1 VGLRTL
7 RVLVPPY
14 SGFGRTG
21 HDMAAGSTTVELSSD
36 LQSLLAGLRWRIRV
50 FIWLEGLSL
59 AVIWVAAMFWIGF
72 ALDYL
77 PVLVGASE
85 MPAVAR
91 AILLLGTG
99 GLLAFIL
106 YRWILSR
113 AFVHLSD
120 RSMALLLERR
130 FESFHDS
137 LVTSVELAD
146 LPDHA
151 SAFSRELLGKT
162 KDEARAEVNSVHY
175 LRVFNTGPLA
185 WKVLLAVGLGLSVFA
200 FYGTNASA
208 FEHAAERLLLLSNEP
223 WPRSALIEIEGVEVQ
238 RAAAPGEEA
247 GRTLTIPFENGVVK
261 VAKGSNV
268 SLRVKAAQAP
278 QAQTVPDF
286 CTIYYRT
293 LKTEAGVRGERGSVT
308 MSNFRDTTGSRNFW
322 FDGKPFKGVLSTI
335 EFDVVGYD
343 HRVRGYKLEVVD
355 SPAVVET
362 TYDLVHPTYLVGV
375 KTAELNGQPY
385 LPAGTFIPTGT
396 QVTLKFKSNK
406 DLKQAEIVPSDG
418 GPPTV
423 IDIPVNSPDKSSFS
437 YKIDALADSITL
449 EVSLLDADNVATER
463 PHRVFLTATEDQP
476 PLIEVAMKGIGS
488 AVTPDVLIPVR
499 GKVSDDYGVAETWFD
514 VQVNDSGDPR
524 DIKFGLGD
532 GGAVEHQIDFRYE
545 RAEKTGLE
553 IKPGDKLFLAVKAS
567 DKYNLPKQDGS
578 LSEPHVAMGDRY
590 QLDVVTPEELLAQ
603 LEVREVGLRRRF
615 ELIIDEMTQLRDSL
629 LRVKA
634 TLSPGA
640 ASDPEDLRGDDDP
653 AGATLTKEQ
662 LEQRVAELRLL
673 RVQRAL
679 QQSQKSV
686 GEILGVAAGFLD
698 IREELINNRVDTEDR
713 KNRLKEQIADPLSAV
728 CANEFPQLD
737 QRLNALETLLREAG
751 KKLDPAAASPPADLA
766 IDQANQTLVKLEE
779 VLNRM
784 QDLETYNELLEI
796 VRDLLKDQEAL
807 LKRTDQER
815 KRQALEELKKLE

>member
-1 VGLRTL
+1 MA
-7 RVLVPPY
+7 
-14 SGFGRTG
+14 TG
-21 HDMAAGSTTVELSSD
+21 SASVALTSD
-36 LQSLLAGLRWRIRV
+36 LQSLLAGLRWRIRL

-59 AVIWVAAMFWIGF
+59 AVIWLAAMFWIGF

-91 AILLLGTG
+91 AILLVGTG
-99 GLLAFIL
+99 GVLAFIL

-113 AFVHLSD
+113 AFVQLGD

-130 FESFHDS
+130 FSGFHDS
-137 LVTSVELAD
+137 LVTSVELAE

-162 KDEARAEVNSVHY
+162 KDEARAEVASVHY
-175 LRVFNTGPLA
+175 LRVFNTGALT
-185 WKVLLAVGLGLSVFA
+185 WKVLLATGLGLSVFA
-200 FYGTNASA
+200 FYGANARA
-208 FEHAAERLLLLSNEP
+208 FEQAAERLYLLSNEP
-223 WPRSALIEIEGVEVQ
+223 WPRSAMIEVEGVEVQ

-247 GRTLTIPFENGVVK
+247 GRTLTIPFDKSGVVK
-261 VAKGSNV
+261 IAKGSNV
-268 SLRVKAAQAP
+268 SLRVRAAQAP
-278 QAQTVPDF
+278 QAQVVPQYCTV
-286 CTIYYRT
+286 YYRT
-293 LKTEAGVRGERGSVT
+293 LKTEAGIRGERGSVT
-308 MSNFRDTTGSRNFW
+308 MSNFRDATDWRNFW

-335 EFDVVGYD
+335 QFDVVGHD
-343 HRVRGYKLEVVD
+343 HRVSGYRLEVVD

-362 TYDLVHPTYLVGV
+362 TLDLTFPPYMVDEA
-375 KTAELNGQPY
+375 TANHLPVTDQPY
-385 LPAGTFIPTGT
+385 LPAGTFIPAGT

-406 DLKQAEIVPSDG
+406 QLKQAEIVPEG
-418 GPPTV
+418 GGEPTV
-423 IDIPVNSPDKSSFS
+423 IDIPATAKDRTSFS
-437 YKIDALADSITL
+437 YQIDSLAGSQTL
-449 EVSLLDADNVATER
+449 DISLLDADNVATER
-463 PHRVFLTATEDQP
+463 PYRVFLTAIEDQQ
-476 PLIEVAMKGIGS
+476 PLVEVAMKGIGS

-499 GKVSDDYGVAETWFD
+499 GKVSDDYAVADTWFNI
-514 VQVNDSGDPR
+514 QVNESGDPR
-524 DIKFGLGD
+524 DIKFGLGKA
-532 GGAVEHQIDFRYE
+532 GAVEHEIDFRYE
-545 RAEKTGLE
+545 RAQKTGLE
-553 IKPGDKLFLAVKAS
+553 IKPGDKLFLAIKAS
-567 DKYNLPKQDGS
+567 DKFNLPTKDGS
-578 LSEPHVAMGDRY
+578 ISEPHVASGDRY

-653 AGATLTKEQ
+653 EGKVLTKEQ
-662 LEQRVAELRLL
+662 IEQRAVELRLL

-686 GEILGVAAGFLD
+686 AEVAGVAAGFLD

-713 KNRLKEQIADPLSAV
+713 KNRLKDQIADPLNAV
-728 CANEFPQLD
+728 CAEEFPQLD

-751 KKLDPAAASPPADLA
+751 VKVDPAQASPPADLA

-779 VLNRM
+779 VLAKM

-796 VRDLLKDQEAL
+796 VRDLLKDQEKL
-807 LKRTDQER
+807 IERTQQER
-815 KRQALEELKKLE
+815 KRQTLEELKKLE